1 MILKESDTDSQPVRF
16 KVLTSRLPGEIV
28 RAGRD
33 TSMFWAIFVILL
45 LLWAIGL
52 LCHFA
57 FSHLALAVALIILII
72 RLFRSRAP

>member
-1 MILKESDTDSQPVRF
+1 
-16 KVLTSRLPGEIV
+16 
-28 RAGRD
+28 
-33 TSMFWAIFVILL
+33 MFWAIFIILL

-57 FSHLALAVALIILII
+57 FSHLVLAIALILLII